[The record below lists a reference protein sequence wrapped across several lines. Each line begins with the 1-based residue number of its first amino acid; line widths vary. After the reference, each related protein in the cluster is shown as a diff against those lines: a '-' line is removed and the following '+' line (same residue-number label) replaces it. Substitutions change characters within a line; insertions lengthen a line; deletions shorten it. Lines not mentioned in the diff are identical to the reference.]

1 MSAKKKPVADQNL
14 THAVSLR
21 LTPSERERLEALA
34 GETWPMTILMR
45 RAMAVGL
52 DAIEADPSL
61 MFDRKVRK

>member
-1 MSAKKKPVADQNL
+1 MSPKKANASESETF

-21 LTPSERERLEALA
+21 LTDKERKRLDRMAVAMPL
-34 GETWPMTILMR
+34 TVLMR